1 MSDIKQELKIF
12 GDELKMYIDK
22 KLEIKSIID
31 DTTKMTTPY
40 NPVTGR
46 AILILLVLM
55 ITLPFLVYHFF

>member
-40 NPVTGR
+40 KIGR
-46 AILILLVLM
+46 AHV
-55 ITLPFLVYHFF
+55 